1 MNVKINEHRWNW
13 RYQLRH
19 FQCDKIKMQNA
30 YYARFINMYWVI
42 PKRDVEFKGNH
53 ICTGGWGVGVGMP
66 LYLSNDFHGETSENL
81 SGTVMNIEKELNPDE
96 KELNPDTRNRISSF
110 IHQQICS
117 SFCFLMK
124 TKRNK
129 QARNTFR
136 WCTVNARYR
145 H

>member
-1 MNVKINEHRWNW
+1 
-13 RYQLRH
+13 
-19 FQCDKIKMQNA
+19 
-30 YYARFINMYWVI
+30 MYW
-42 PKRDVEFKGNH
+42 
-53 ICTGGWGVGVGMP
+53 GGGVGMP

-117 SFCFLMK
+117 SFWFLMK

-136 WCTVNARYR
+136 WCAVNARYR

>member
-1 MNVKINEHRWNW
+1 
-13 RYQLRH
+13 
-19 FQCDKIKMQNA
+19 
-30 YYARFINMYWVI
+30 MYW
-42 PKRDVEFKGNH
+42 
-53 ICTGGWGVGVGMP
+53 GGGGVGMP

-81 SGTVMNIEKELNPDE
+81 SGTVMNIEKELNPD
-96 KELNPDTRNRISSF
+96 TRNRISSF

-117 SFCFLMK
+117 SFWFLMK

>member
-1 MNVKINEHRWNW
+1 MS
-13 RYQLRH
+13 
-19 FQCDKIKMQNA
+19 
-30 YYARFINMYWVI
+30 
-42 PKRDVEFKGNH
+42 
-53 ICTGGWGVGVGMP
+53 

-96 KELNPDTRNRISSF
+96 KELNPDEKELNPLTRNRISSF

-129 QARNTFR
+129 QVRNTFR